1 MPENTHDIGKT
12 RWFRAI
18 TGTLWA
24 LVVALTAVGLYT
36 VAPEQIAMLSSS
48 EYVVST
54 ALFGA
59 FLLVVAFF
67 VFRHYPIRTPS
78 GGRDRHVHSR

>member
-1 MPENTHDIGKT
+1 MPENTHDIGNT

-36 VAPEQIAMLSSS
+36 VAPEQIAMLYTS
-48 EYVVST
+48 EYVIST
-54 ALFGA
+54 ALFGT
-59 FLLVVAFF
+59 FMLGVAFF

-78 GGRDRHVHSR
+78 GRRDRRVHSR